1 MPGDY
6 YRPHKNDSDYFYRP
20 DYKRLT
26 LSDVSSPPVAS
37 QPKPKESSPSQHR
50 VHRSPPAKIKI
61 DLKSAVPRS
70 KGTKQPIT
78 SDHSKGQRTT
88 PNMVSSASRS
98 SNYSPPSPSVP
109 EAPKAL
115 RCDTTKS
122 EATSKHVARK
132 LSTDLSISHCSSSH
146 SPIVAPWNNHQA
158 EMTVLGDDDDD
169 DCPARRARITPSTD
183 SPLPKFIDRCDN
195 YGCNSF
201 HSHFNCPLEKKCWG
215 CRSKNHFT
223 SDCPMTCTNCCSEGH
238 ISKHCE
244 DFEMDPYTGI
254 ARPRR
259 SFKAGSSANT
269 VLPALSQGKIYQCD
283 NYACRDL
290 HSHWDCPLPAICWG
304 CRSSEHFW
312 SGCRERCGKCG
323 AHRHIS
329 KYCDEFEMLG
339 NGMSRPIR
347 RPDDIATNTMKR
359 KRESEMQKNGTQHS
373 QGFERAVYPT
383 PTPTSRY
390 ASTPLKQPPAKH
402 CTSTPRHEYGEF
414 TTAGSSSKVHT
425 ESLTDSLYQ
434 TSRTPLAYM
443 PITRETFPSRT
454 YDENG
459 NKIYCTFWLRT
470 GRCAF
475 EATPRGCTLKHK
487 IPPDE
492 ATQRE
497 IGINISAPWL
507 RNDPVVQELEHERQ
521 SRRSSGP
528 FDNPL
533 ERTGEREP
541 RREPA
546 YTYRERIARPSPTG
560 MRPSSRE
567 SRPYPDPSIQAAF
580 RSNKWLRHRD
590 QNPEPARPHANTS
603 NSSLRE
609 PSNQQQLPRQSV
621 REFFQSL
628 GPPTELPESH
638 QECRTSTPTKSKP
651 AAIMAE
657 SCPQKTSASA
667 HTPILQKSGS
677 PKSTVLKEEGS
688 SQESIN
694 HKLDIPKPE
703 LATSTSKSTVDESMS
718 AKMKAFEEEEYF
730 KRKRHEAEMARK
742 AEEQRLEY
750 EHELRMV
757 QLRKLK
763 QG

>member
-6 YRPHKNDSDYFYRP
+6 YRPRKNDSDYLHRSN
-20 DYKRLT
+20 YKCLT
-26 LSDVSSPPVAS
+26 LPDVSSPPVAS
-37 QPKPKESSPSQHR
+37 QPKTKESSPSQHR
-50 VHRSPPAKIKI
+50 PHRSPPAKIKI
-61 DLKSAVPRS
+61 DLKSAIARS
-70 KGTKQPIT
+70 KGNKQPFT
-78 SDHSKGQRTT
+78 SDHSKGQRTIS
-88 PNMVSSASRS
+88 NRARSASRS
-98 SNYSPPSPSVP
+98 SSYSPPSPSVP

-115 RCDTTKS
+115 RCHTTKS
-122 EATSKHVARK
+122 EATSKYVARK

-146 SPIVAPWNNHQA
+146 SPIAAPWNNYQT
-158 EMTVLGDDDDD
+158 EMTFFGDDD
-169 DCPARRARITPSTD
+169 DCPAKRARIAPSTD
-183 SPLPKFIDRCDN
+183 SPLPEFIDRCDN

-201 HSHFNCPLEKKCWG
+201 HSHFDCPLEKKCWG

-259 SFKAGSSANT
+259 PFKPGSSANT
-269 VLPALSQGKIYQCD
+269 ILPALSPGKIYQCD

-323 AHRHIS
+323 AQRHIS
-329 KYCDEFEMLG
+329 KYCDEFEMWR

-347 RPDDIATNTMKR
+347 RPDNIATNTMKR
-359 KRESEMQKNGTQHS
+359 KRENEMQESGTQRS

-383 PTPTSRY
+383 PTPTSQH
-390 ASTPLKQPPAKH
+390 ASTPLQHPPAKH
-402 CTSTPRHEYGEF
+402 CTPTPRHEHGEF
-414 TTAGSSSKVHT
+414 TVAGSSSKVHT

-434 TSRTPLAYM
+434 TSRTPPACM

-454 YDENG
+454 HDENG

-470 GRCAF
+470 GHCAF

-507 RNDPVVQELEHERQ
+507 RNDPVVQELEHARQ
-521 SRRSSGP
+521 PRRSSGP
-528 FDNPL
+528 FDNPFK
-533 ERTGEREP
+533 RTGEREP

-546 YTYRERIARPSPTG
+546 YTHRERMAGPSLTG

-567 SRPYPDPSIQAAF
+567 SRPYPDPSIQVAF
-580 RSNKWLRHRD
+580 RSNKWLQERD
-590 QNPEPARPHANTS
+590 QNPEPARPHHITS
-603 NSSLRE
+603 NSSLQE
-609 PSNQQQLPRQSV
+609 PSNQQQPPGNPYEISFNPWAHLPNYQN
-621 REFFQSL
+621 
-628 GPPTELPESH
+628 
-638 QECRTSTPTKSKP
+638 PTKNP
-651 AAIMAE
+651 GPLHQPNI
-657 SCPQKTSASA
+657 
-667 HTPILQKSGS
+667 
-677 PKSTVLKEEGS
+677 
-688 SQESIN
+688 SQ
-694 HKLDIPKPE
+694 
-703 LATSTSKSTVDESMS
+703 
-718 AKMKAFEEEEYF
+718 
-730 KRKRHEAEMARK
+730 
-742 AEEQRLEY
+742 QR
-750 EHELRMV
+750 
-757 QLRKLK
+757 
-763 QG
+763 

>member
-6 YRPHKNDSDYFYRP
+6 YRPRKNDSDYLHRS

-26 LSDVSSPPVAS
+26 LPDVSSPPVAS
-37 QPKPKESSPSQHR
+37 QPETKESSPSQHR
-50 VHRSPPAKIKI
+50 PHRSPPAKIKI
-61 DLKSAVPRS
+61 DLKSAIARS
-70 KGTKQPIT
+70 KGIKQPVT

-88 PNMVSSASRS
+88 SNRARSASRS
-98 SNYSPPSPSVP
+98 SSYSPPSPSVP

-122 EATSKHVARK
+122 EATSKYAARK

-146 SPIVAPWNNHQA
+146 SPIVAPWNNHQT
-158 EMTVLGDDDDD
+158 EMTVLGDDDD
-169 DCPARRARITPSTD
+169 CPAKRARTAPSTD
-183 SPLPKFIDRCDN
+183 SPLPEFIDRCDN
-195 YGCNSF
+195 YGCDSF
-201 HSHFNCPLEKKCWG
+201 HSHFDCPLEKKCWG

-223 SDCPMTCTNCCSEGH
+223 SDCPMTCTNCYSEGH

-259 SFKAGSSANT
+259 HFKPGSSANT
-269 VLPALSQGKIYQCD
+269 ILPALSPGKIYQCD

-312 SGCRERCGKCG
+312 SGCHERCGKCG
-323 AHRHIS
+323 AQRHIS
-329 KYCDEFEMLG
+329 KYCDEFEMWR

-347 RPDDIATNTMKR
+347 LPDNIATNTMKR
-359 KRESEMQKNGTQHS
+359 KRKNEMQENGTQHS
-373 QGFERAVYPT
+373 QRFERAVYPT
-383 PTPTSRY
+383 PTPTSQH
-390 ASTPLKQPPAKH
+390 ATPLQQPPAKH
-402 CTSTPRHEYGEF
+402 CTPTPRHEQGEF
-414 TTAGSSSKVHT
+414 TVAGSSSKVHT

-434 TSRTPLAYM
+434 TSRTPPACM

-454 YDENG
+454 HDENG

-470 GRCAF
+470 GHCAF

-492 ATQRE
+492 AIQRE

-521 SRRSSGP
+521 SRRSSRP
-528 FDNPL
+528 FDNPF

-546 YTYRERIARPSPTG
+546 YTHRERMAGPSLTG

-567 SRPYPDPSIQAAF
+567 SRPYPDPSIQVAF
-580 RSNKWLRHRD
+580 RSNKWLREPD
-590 QNPEPARPHANTS
+590 QNPEPARPHTNTS
-603 NSSLRE
+603 NSSLQE
-609 PSNQQQLPRQSV
+609 PSNQQQPPRQSV

-628 GPPTELPESH
+628 GPPPELPESH
-638 QECRTSTPTKSKP
+638 QESRTSTLTKYKP

-657 SCPQKTSASA
+657 SRPQKTYASP
-667 HTPILQKSGS
+667 HTPILQKSAS
-677 PKSTVLKEEGS
+677 RQSTVFKEEGS
-688 SQESIN
+688 TQESMIY
-694 HKLDIPKPE
+694 KPDIPKPE
-703 LATSTSKSTVDESMS
+703 PATSKSKSTVDESMS

-730 KRKRHEAEMARK
+730 KQKRHEAEMARK
-742 AEEQRLEY
+742 VDEQRLEY

-757 QLRKLK
+757 ELRKLK